1 MNFSRFLRI
10 LWLTVSVAAGVDA
23 IKAQAPE
30 FSLLT
35 CGPGS
40 EAFQLEGHT
49 ALRIQ
54 MPDGRDAVANWGV
67 FDFNSPGFYYRFVKG
82 ETDYMVGIEPYGMFE
97 MQYRIEGRS
106 VTSQRLSLTDAQA
119 EELFRLI
126 KENCRPENR
135 VYRYNYVLD
144 NCATRPLALIE
155 KALAVSGDSL
165 MVDFDAA
172 ETTFRGEMRQYH
184 RNYPYYQLF
193 IDFALGNGIDR
204 PVTLR
209 EQAFAPLFLERLA
222 ANAVIV
228 SADGSTRPLVESTMQ
243 ILPQTAPEPMEGWG
257 SPMVFAILISVLTG
271 WLAWKSV
278 RRGRIYKVWYALFY
292 LLVGLL
298 GAILTFL
305 IFVSVHEATSPNVNY
320 FWLNPLLLMVPLLIW
335 SRRFVRFMFWL
346 MTANFCAVVAFY
358 IALMISGQ
366 SLNAAFIPLTVAD
379 LLLSGVYIYLNRKC
393 FPRK

>member
-1 MNFSRFLRI
+1 MNFSRFLKI
-10 LWLTVSVAAGVDA
+10 LWLTIAVAAGGAAVR
-23 IKAQAPE
+23 AQAPE

-40 EAFQLEGHT
+40 EVFQLEGHT

-82 ETDYMVGIEPYGMFE
+82 ETDYMVGIEPFGMFE
-97 MQYRIEGRS
+97 MQYRIDGRS
-106 VTSQRLSLTDAQA
+106 VTGQRLNLTEAQA
-119 EELFRLI
+119 AELFRLI
-126 KENCRPENR
+126 EENCRPENC

-165 MVDFDAA
+165 MVDFDAT
-172 ETTFRGEMRQYH
+172 ETTFRAEMRRYH

-193 IDFALGNGIDR
+193 IDFALGSGIDR

-228 SADGSTRPLVESTMQ
+228 SPDGSTRPLVESTVR

-257 SPMVFAILISVLTG
+257 SPMVFAILILVLTG
-271 WLAWKSV
+271 WLAWKSL
-278 RRGRIYKVWYALFY
+278 RRGRVYKGWYALFY
-292 LLVGLL
+292 LLLGLL

-305 IFVSVHEATSPNVNY
+305 IFVSSHEATSPNVNY

-335 SRRFVRFMFWL
+335 FRRLAGLMFWL
-346 MTANFCAVVAFY
+346 MVANACAVAAFF
-358 IALMISGQ
+358 IALMVSGQ
-366 SLNAAFIPLTVAD
+366 GTNAAFFPLIAAD
-379 LLLSGVYIYLNRKC
+379 LLLSGVYIYLNRKY